1 VISGSQA
8 GEHASSS
15 DQLESPVD
23 RQVARPL
30 SVTLLIV
37 VVLIFTG
44 LNLLRLILTIQSWI
58 FLAGL
63 LPVSPWYLALTGLVW
78 TILGCALI
86 WGLWLRLAWA
96 PNASRLLS
104 GIYMLYYWVDRL
116 FVANR
121 SGLEA
126 SWPFT
131 LVVCLML
138 FLWILWLFT
147 RRKIR
152 NYFSSLGSAVI

>member
-1 VISGSQA
+1 MISGSQA

-131 LVVCLML
+131 LVVCLVL

-152 NYFSSLGSAVI
+152 NYFGASYDN

>member
-78 TILGCALI
+78 TIVGRALI

-131 LVVCLML
+131 LVVCLVL

-152 NYFSSLGSAVI
+152 NYFGASYDN

>member
-8 GEHASSS
+8 GEHSSSS

-131 LVVCLML
+131 LVVCLVL

-152 NYFSSLGSAVI
+152 NYFGASYDN